1 MRVDARRRVARR
13 STACASTNASR
24 ARVGRACERGAETEF
39 RSSPASAKLARPN
52 TKRRALA
59 NSQHGAP
66 APLESL
72 GAHSRPTNSA
82 EHRTVDL
89 ACTNFVRVALRRRVR
104 HRSHAPRSGWF
115 GARCARSDRG
125 SSPPHEFLPVAP
137 LRRRAHRSRAPCS
150 GWFGATCAR
159 DRRGGASSH
168 EFLSVAPLRRRAHRS
183 GSARAR
189 RARMS
194 SERRDLG
201 TSGCARAARATAR
214 DDSPLRWAPGR
225 WSPPWPHVRKLGV
238 RRSGVHRDERAARR
252 VGAPGFGRPRGACAA
267 GARLGDAAPR
277 PCAGSGR
284 RQRGAGRLTGRA
296 PWMRLG
302 LSRSTP
308 TSAAPC

>member
-1 MRVDARRRVARR
+1 MRVDAWRRVARR
-13 STACASTNASR
+13 SRACASTNASR
-24 ARVGRACERGAETEF
+24 ARLGHACERGAETEL
-39 RSSPASAKLARPN
+39 RSSPASAKLASPS

-82 EHRTVDL
+82 EGRTVDL
-89 ACTNFVRVALRRRVR
+89 ACTNFVPVALRRRVR
-104 HRSHAPRSGWF
+104 NRSPAPHSGWF
-115 GARCARSDRG
+115 GARCAQDQRG
-125 SSPPHEFLPVAP
+125 GAPSHEFFPVAP
-137 LRRRAHRSRAPCS
+137 LRRP
-150 GWFGATCAR
+150 T
-159 DRRGGASSH
+159 
-168 EFLSVAPLRRRAHRS
+168 HRS

-194 SERRDLG
+194 SERRVLG

-214 DDSPLRWAPGR
+214 DDSPLSWAPGR
-225 WSPPWPHVRKLGV
+225 WSPPWPPHVRRLGV

-252 VGAPGFGRPRGACAA
+252 ACAPGFGRPRGACAA
-267 GARLGDAAPR
+267 GARPGDAAPR
-277 PCAGSGR
+277 SCAGSGR

-296 PWMRLG
+296 FEMRLG
-302 LSRSTP
+302 LIRSTP

>member
-1 MRVDARRRVARR
+1 MLAAPRRCSTVDLAMRVDARRRVARR

-137 LRRRAHRSRAPCS
+137 LRRRAHRS
-150 GWFGATCAR
+150 
-159 DRRGGASSH
+159 
-168 EFLSVAPLRRRAHRS
+168 

>member
-115 GARCARSDRG
+115 GARCARSD
-125 SSPPHEFLPVAP
+125 
-137 LRRRAHRSRAPCS
+137 
-150 GWFGATCAR
+150 
-159 DRRGGASSH
+159 RGGASSH